1 MKNHGFPCLHG
12 FVRPAQCP
20 AQHPI
25 VAQDIDSFILKNP
38 DLESKMNPKALAL
51 AALTVVSG
59 AVFAQAAP
67 ETTLTYNAGVVTD
80 YRYRGITQSRNQ
92 AAVQGGVDY
101 AHKSGFYVGAWAS
114 TIKWIADN
122 SYTPNSGGALTG
134 TDITGNVELDLYGGY
149 KFDLAKDVTMD
160 VGYLRYQYQG
170 NNLEMTGGTARSA
183 YGNANTNEVYTAI
196 TMGPIT
202 AKYSYSLGDLF
213 GYIDSKGS
221 GYLDLSANFE
231 VIPSWT
237 VTPHV
242 GRQTVNYTVQGVNA
256 SYNDMSLTVTKDFGK
271 GLTTSL
277 AYHGTNAEGAIYS
290 SSFDG
295 KYLGDR
301 GAVLGVKYSF

>member
-1 MKNHGFPCLHG
+1 L
-12 FVRPAQCP
+12 
-20 AQHPI
+20 
-25 VAQDIDSFILKNP
+25 
-38 DLESKMNPKALAL
+38 
-51 AALTVVSG
+51 
-59 AVFAQAAP
+59 
-67 ETTLTYNAGVVTD
+67 
-80 YRYRGITQSRNQ
+80 
-92 AAVQGGVDY
+92 DY

-122 SYTPNSGGALTG
+122 SYNSSSFGTRTG
-134 TDITGNVELDLYGGY
+134 TDITGNLELDLYGGY

-160 VGYLRYQYQG
+160 VGYLRYQYLG
-170 NNLEMTGGTARSA
+170 NNLDATRTNANAGS
-183 YGNANTNEVYTAI
+183 YNNANTNEIYTAI

-242 GRQTVNYTVQGVNA
+242 GRQTVNYSPQGVDS
-256 SYNDMSLTVTKDFGK
+256 SYNDMSLTLTKDFGK

-277 AYHGTNAEGAIYS
+277 TYFGTNAEPRIWS

-295 KYLGDR
+295 KYLGER
-301 GAVLGVKYSF
+301 GAVLGVKYNF

>member
-1 MKNHGFPCLHG
+1 MVFPDRLG
-12 FVRPAQCP
+12 GSAVPVP
-20 AQHPI
+20 STPI
-25 VAQDIDSFILKNP
+25 VAQEIDSFILNNP
-38 DLESKMNPKALAL
+38 ALEPKMSKKTLAL
-51 AALTVVSG
+51 AALTLVSG

-67 ETTLTYNAGVVTD
+67 ETTLTFNAGVVTD
-80 YRYRGITQSRNQ
+80 YRYRGITQSRNE

-114 TIKWIADN
+114 TIKWIADY
-122 SYTPNSGGALTG
+122 SYSGGTKTG
-134 TDITGNVELDLYGGY
+134 TDISGNLELDVYGGY

-160 VGYLRYQYQG
+160 VGYLRYQYLG
-170 NNLEMTGGTARSA
+170 NNLEATRTNVNAGQ
-183 YGNANTNEVYTAI
+183 YNNANTNEVYTAI

-221 GYLDLSANFE
+221 GYFDLSANFE

-242 GRQTVNYTVQGVNA
+242 GRQTVNYTVQGLNA

-277 AYHGTNAEGAIYS
+277 SYHGTNAEPSIYS
-290 SSFDG
+290 SSFDN
-295 KYLGDR
+295 KYLGER
-301 GAVLGVKYSF
+301 GAVLGMKYNF

>member
-1 MKNHGFPCLHG
+1 M
-12 FVRPAQCP
+12 
-20 AQHPI
+20 
-25 VAQDIDSFILKNP
+25 
-38 DLESKMNPKALAL
+38 SKKTLTL
-51 AALTVVSG
+51 AALTLVSG

-67 ETTLTYNAGVVTD
+67 ATTLTYNAGVVTD
-80 YRYRGITQSRNQ
+80 YRYRGITQSRNE

-122 SYTPNSGGALTG
+122 SYNANTGGTRTG
-134 TDITGNVELDLYGGY
+134 TDITGNMELDLYGGY

-160 VGYLRYQYQG
+160 VGYMRYQYQG
-170 NNLEMTGGTARSA
+170 NNLEMTGGTARSV
-183 YGNANTNEVYTAI
+183 YGNANTNEIYTAI

-213 GYIDSKGS
+213 GYVDSKGS
-221 GYLDLSANFE
+221 GYFDLSANFE

-242 GRQTVNYTVQGVNA
+242 GRQTVNFTAQGVNA

-277 AYHGTNAEGAIYS
+277 SYHGTNAEGGIYS

-301 GAVLGVKYSF
+301 GAVIGIKYTF

>member
-1 MKNHGFPCLHG
+1 MVFPECHCV
-12 FVRPAQCP
+12 FVGPTAH
-20 AQHPI
+20 HPI
-25 VAQDIDSFILKNP
+25 VAQETDSFILKNP
-38 DLESKMNPKALAL
+38 VLEPQMSKKTLALVALAL
-51 AALTVVSG
+51 VSG
-59 AVFAQAAP
+59 AVFAQSAP
-67 ETTLTYNAGVVTD
+67 ATTLTYNAGVVTD
-80 YRYRGITQSRNQ
+80 YRYRGITQSRNE

-122 SYTPNSGGALTG
+122 SYTANSGGTRTG

-149 KFDLAKDVTMD
+149 KFDLSKDVTMD

-221 GYLDLSANFE
+221 GYFDLSASFE
-231 VIPSWT
+231 VIPTWT

-242 GRQTVNYTVQGVNA
+242 GRQTVNYTIQGVNA

-277 AYHGTNAEGAIYS
+277 SYHGTNAEGGIYS

-301 GAVLGVKYSF
+301 GAVIGIKYTF

>member
-1 MKNHGFPCLHG
+1 VAVSLRTAPIT
-12 FVRPAQCP
+12 
-20 AQHPI
+20 PI
-25 VAQDIDSFILKNP
+25 VAQEIDSFILNNP
-38 DLESKMNPKALAL
+38 ALEPKMSKKTLTL
-51 AALTVVSG
+51 AAMTLVSG

-67 ETTLTYNAGVVTD
+67 ATTLTYNVGVVTD
-80 YRYRGITQSRNQ
+80 YRYRGITQSRNE

-122 SYTPNSGGALTG
+122 SYNANTGGTRTG

-170 NNLEMTGGTARSA
+170 NNLEMTGGTARSV
-183 YGNANTNEVYTAI
+183 YGNANTNEIYTAI

-213 GYIDSKGS
+213 GYVDSKGS
-221 GYLDLSANFE
+221 GYFDLSANFE

-242 GRQTVNYTVQGVNA
+242 GRQTVNFTAQGVNA

-277 AYHGTNAEGAIYS
+277 SYHGTNAEGGIYS

-295 KYLGDR
+295 KYLGER

>member
-1 MKNHGFPCLHG
+1 MSKK
-12 FVRPAQCP
+12 
-20 AQHPI
+20 
-25 VAQDIDSFILKNP
+25 ILAMAT
-38 DLESKMNPKALAL
+38 LTLASS
-51 AALTVVSG
+51 V
-59 AVFAQAAP
+59 VFAQAAP

-80 YRYRGITQSRNQ
+80 YRYRGITQSRNE

-122 SYTPNSGGALTG
+122 SYNPSSFGTRTG

-149 KFDLAKDVTMD
+149 KFDLAKDVAMD
-160 VGYLRYQYQG
+160 VGYLRYQYLG
-170 NNLEMTGGTARSA
+170 NNLDATRTNANAGP
-183 YGNANTNEVYTAI
+183 YNNANTNEVYTAI

-237 VTPHV
+237 VTPHF
-242 GRQTVNYTVQGVNA
+242 GRQTVTAATYNA
-256 SYNDMSLTVTKDFGK
+256 SYNDMSLTVTKDLGK
-271 GLTTSL
+271 GLSASL
-277 AYHGTNAEGAIYS
+277 GYHGTTAEISNYS
-290 SSFDG
+290 SAFDG
-295 KYLGDR
+295 KFLGER
-301 GAVLGVKYSF
+301 GAVLGVKYNF

>member
-1 MKNHGFPCLHG
+1 MVFPDRLG
-12 FVRPAQCP
+12 GSAVPVP
-20 AQHPI
+20 STPI
-25 VAQDIDSFILKNP
+25 VAQEIDSFILNNP
-38 DLESKMNPKALAL
+38 ALEPKMNKKTLAL
-51 AALTVVSG
+51 AALTLVSG

-67 ETTLTYNAGVVTD
+67 ETTLTFNAGVVTD
-80 YRYRGITQSRNQ
+80 YRYRGITQSRNE

-122 SYTPNSGGALTG
+122 SYVANTRGSRTG
-134 TDITGNVELDLYGGY
+134 TDITGNVELDVYGGY

-160 VGYLRYQYQG
+160 VGYLRYQYLG
-170 NNLEMTGGTARSA
+170 NNLEATRTNVNAGQ
-183 YGNANTNEVYTAI
+183 YNNANTNEVYTAI

-221 GYLDLSANFE
+221 GYFDLSANFE

-242 GRQTVNYTVQGVNA
+242 GRQTVTAAIYNA
-256 SYNDMSLTVTKDFGK
+256 SYNDMSLTVTKDLGK
-271 GLTTSL
+271 GLSASL
-277 AYHGTNAEGAIYS
+277 GYYGTNAETSTYS
-290 SSFDG
+290 SAFDG
-295 KYLGDR
+295 KFLGER
-301 GAVLGVKYSF
+301 GAVLGVKYNF

>member
-1 MKNHGFPCLHG
+1 M
-12 FVRPAQCP
+12 
-20 AQHPI
+20 
-25 VAQDIDSFILKNP
+25 
-38 DLESKMNPKALAL
+38 SKKILAL
-51 AALTVVSG
+51 AALSLVSG

-67 ETTLTYNAGVVTD
+67 ATTLTFNAGVVTD
-80 YRYRGITQSRNQ
+80 YRYRGITQSRNE

-114 TIKWIADN
+114 TIKWIADY
-122 SYTPNSGGALTG
+122 SYSGGTKTG
-134 TDITGNVELDLYGGY
+134 TDISGNLELDVYGGY

-160 VGYLRYQYQG
+160 VGFLRYQYVG
-170 NNLEMTGGTARSA
+170 NTLEKTGGTARSN
-183 YGNANTNEVYTAI
+183 YGDANTNEVYTAI

-202 AKYSYSLGDLF
+202 AKYSYSLGELF
-213 GYIDSKGS
+213 GYLDSKGS
-221 GYLDLSANFE
+221 GYFDLSANFE

-242 GRQTVNYTVQGVNA
+242 GRQTVNFTNSKGVSA

-277 AYHGTNAEGAIYS
+277 SYHGTNAEGGIYS

-301 GAVLGVKYSF
+301 GAVIGIKYTF

>member
-1 MKNHGFPCLHG
+1 
-12 FVRPAQCP
+12 
-20 AQHPI
+20 
-25 VAQDIDSFILKNP
+25 
-38 DLESKMNPKALAL
+38 LEHQMIKKTLAM
-51 AALTVVSG
+51 ATLTLVSS

-67 ETTLTYNAGVVTD
+67 ATTLTYHAGVVTD
-80 YRYRGITQSRNQ
+80 YRYRGITQSRNE

-122 SYTPNSGGALTG
+122 SYTANTGGTRTG
-134 TDITGNVELDLYGGY
+134 TDITGNVELDVYGGY
-149 KFDLAKDVTMD
+149 KFDLAKDLTMD
-160 VGYLRYQYQG
+160 VGYLRYQYLG
-170 NNLEMTGGTARSA
+170 NNLEATRTNANAGQ
-183 YGNANTNEVYTAI
+183 YNNANTNEVYTAI

-237 VTPHV
+237 VTPHF

-277 AYHGTNAEGAIYS
+277 TYHGTNAEPGIYA
-290 SSFDG
+290 SSFDN
-295 KYLGDR
+295 KYLGER
-301 GAVLGVKYSF
+301 GAVLGVKYNF